1 MEIDI
6 KEYKLFCDK
15 GSSKFNEDVVGI
27 NKYVAWILD
36 GSTGL
41 NNKNLISDESDAK
54 WYVTWWDKYLQNNLY
69 KNTSIR
75 NIVLEGM
82 KTIKSEYFSS
92 IKESK
97 IGKLDMPSA
106 SIAIVKFH
114 KYKLEYFIL
123 GDCTLIMKN
132 DENIIVKDERV
143 CKYDDIIF
151 EKMSKLNQKK
161 SLTVKEKK
169 NILLPYIIENRL
181 KKNTE
186 EGYWIL
192 EFDENAVEKSIN
204 EYIDISDELKII
216 MSSDGFSCAFDRY
229 EIFETE
235 EIMTI
240 VKDKGI
246 EHINEKIR
254 QLEKEDKQGIIF
266 PRFKENDDS
275 SCIYLHIIKRQK
287 G

>member
-1 MEIDI
+1 
-6 KEYKLFCDK
+6 
-15 GSSKFNEDVVGI
+15 
-27 NKYVAWILD
+27 
-36 GSTGL
+36 
-41 NNKNLISDESDAK
+41 
-54 WYVTWWDKYLQNNLY
+54 
-69 KNTSIR
+69 
-75 NIVLEGM
+75 
-82 KTIKSEYFSS
+82 
-92 IKESK
+92 
-97 IGKLDMPSA
+97 
-106 SIAIVKFH
+106 
-114 KYKLEYFIL
+114 
-123 GDCTLIMKN
+123 MKN